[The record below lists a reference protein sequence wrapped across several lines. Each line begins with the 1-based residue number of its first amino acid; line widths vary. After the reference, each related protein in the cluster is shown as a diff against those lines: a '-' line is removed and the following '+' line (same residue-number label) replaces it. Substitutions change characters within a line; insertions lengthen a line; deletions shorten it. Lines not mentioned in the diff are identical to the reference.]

1 MKRLGRVC
9 STTLG
14 LPCKKLH
21 VRHRQ
26 IHGTVDLDEIYGA
39 IFAFEDVEFGGQE
52 ASFFTLGEM
61 LDMWA
66 RRDLKYE
73 LPAGADWPT
82 KFVPKAR
89 FSYKHCVFSRYQ
101 GLLFTGKVVLSI
113 PAGWKPYPRWT
124 ITT

>member
-1 MKRLGRVC
+1 MKHLGRVC

-14 LPCKKLH
+14 LTCKKLY

-26 IHGTVDLDEIYGA
+26 IYGTVDLDEIYGD

-66 RRDLKYE
+66 KPDLKYE
-73 LPAGADWPT
+73 LPVGADWPT

-101 GLLFTGKVVLSI
+101 GLLFTGKIVLSI
-113 PAGWKPYPRWT
+113 PAGWEPT
-124 ITT
+124 

>member
-89 FSYKHCVFSRYQ
+89 FSYKHRDGKLRPRGRNGRISRE
-101 GLLFTGKVVLSI
+101 
-113 PAGWKPYPRWT
+113 
-124 ITT
+124 